1 MDKIIDFYTNLFSI
15 ITLKDLLSFRFILL
29 LISVIFSLYPLLHF
43 LKFRLPEEVL
53 KVYKIEC
60 LHFKTNKDE
69 SVEKIISTY
78 KYLFKSS
85 INMVLITM
93 LVLMS
98 TSIFIS
104 KILNINLNISANMVL
119 IILMLFTH
127 LSLFVLWIMI
137 NSLLII
143 TKDLYLLYRDYP
155 KFLMIKIVLKNKGSN
170 SKILIFTSYRV
181 QIYVSY
187 AFYVVKILFLSIFFT
202 KTLFL

>member
-60 LHFKTNKDE
+60 LNFKTNRKE
-69 SVEKIISTY
+69 SIEKIIDTY

-85 INMVLITM
+85 INMVLISM
-93 LVLMS
+93 LLLMS

-104 KILNINLNISANMVL
+104 KILNINLNISANIVL

-127 LSLFVLWIMI
+127 LFLFVLWITI

-143 TKDLYLLYRDYP
+143 TKDLYLIYRDYP

>member
-1 MDKIIDFYTNLFSI
+1 MDRIIDFYTNLFSI
-15 ITLKDLLSFRFILL
+15 ITLRDLLSFRFIIL
-29 LISVIFSLYPLLHF
+29 LILVIFSLYPLLHF

-60 LHFKTNKDE
+60 LNFKMNKKE
-69 SVEKIISTY
+69 SIEKIIDTY

-85 INMVLITM
+85 INMILITM

-104 KILNINLNISANMVL
+104 KILNINLNISANIIL
-119 IILMLFTH
+119 IILMFFTH
-127 LSLFVLWIMI
+127 LSLFVLWIII
-137 NSLLII
+137 NILLII
-143 TKDLYLLYRDYP
+143 TKDLYLLYSDYP

>member
-1 MDKIIDFYTNLFSI
+1 MDRIIDFYTNLFSI
-15 ITLKDLLSFRFILL
+15 ITLRDLLSFRFIIL
-29 LISVIFSLYPLLHF
+29 LILVIFSLYPLLHF

-60 LHFKTNKDE
+60 LNFKMNKKE
-69 SVEKIISTY
+69 SIEKVISTY

-85 INMVLITM
+85 INMVLMTM
-93 LVLMS
+93 LLLMS

-104 KILNINLNISANMVL
+104 KILNINLNISANIIL

-143 TKDLYLLYRDYP
+143 TKDLYLLYSDYP

>member
-1 MDKIIDFYTNLFSI
+1 MDRIIDFYTNLFSI
-15 ITLKDLLSFRFILL
+15 ITLRDLLSFRFIIL
-29 LISVIFSLYPLLHF
+29 LILVIFSLYPLLHF

-60 LHFKTNKDE
+60 LNFKTNKKE
-69 SVEKIISTY
+69 SIEKVISTY

-85 INMVLITM
+85 INMVLMTM
-93 LVLMS
+93 LLLMS

-104 KILNINLNISANMVL
+104 KILNINLNISANIIL

-143 TKDLYLLYRDYP
+143 TKDLYLLYSDYP

>member
-15 ITLKDLLSFRFILL
+15 ITLKDLLSFRFIIL

-60 LHFKTNKDE
+60 LNFKTNKNE
-69 SVEKIISTY
+69 SIEKVISTY

-93 LVLMS
+93 LLLMS

-104 KILNINLNISANMVL
+104 KILNINLNISANIIL

-143 TKDLYLLYRDYP
+143 TKDLYLLYSDYP
-155 KFLMIKIVLKNKGSN
+155 KFLMIKIVLKNNGSN

>member
-15 ITLKDLLSFRFILL
+15 ITLKDLLSFRFIIL
-29 LISVIFSLYPLLHF
+29 LISVIFSLYPLLYF

-60 LHFKTNKDE
+60 LNFKTNKNE
-69 SVEKIISTY
+69 SIEKIIDTY

-85 INMVLITM
+85 INMILITM

-104 KILNINLNISANMVL
+104 KILNINLNISANITL

-127 LSLFVLWIMI
+127 LSLFVLWIII
-137 NSLLII
+137 NTLLII
-143 TKDLYLLYRDYP
+143 TKDLHLLFRDYP
-155 KFLMIKIVLKNKGSN
+155 KFLMIKIILKNNGSN

>member
-1 MDKIIDFYTNLFSI
+1 MDRIIDFYTNLFSI
-15 ITLKDLLSFRFILL
+15 ITLRDLLSFRFIIL
-29 LISVIFSLYPLLHF
+29 LILVIFSLYPLLHF

-60 LHFKTNKDE
+60 LNFKMNKKE
-69 SVEKIISTY
+69 SIEKVISTY

-85 INMVLITM
+85 INMVLMTM
-93 LVLMS
+93 LLLMS

-104 KILNINLNISANMVL
+104 KILNINLNISANIIL

-143 TKDLYLLYRDYP
+143 TKDLYLLYSDYP
-155 KFLMIKIVLKNKGSN
+155 KFLMIKLILKNKGSN

>member
-15 ITLKDLLSFRFILL
+15 ITLRDVLSFRFILL

-60 LHFKTNKDE
+60 LSFKTNKNE
-69 SVEKIISTY
+69 SIEKIIDTY

-104 KILNINLNISANMVL
+104 KILNINLNISANIVL

-143 TKDLYLLYRDYP
+143 TKDFYLLYRDYP
-155 KFLMIKIVLKNKGSN
+155 KFLMIKIVLQNNGNN